1 MLLVEKYGF
10 RGGAATRLNVLAYC
24 GFFQQGPEPIKVVG
38 GVADIPLGCLRAP
51 GQGANTPLKNAAI
64 ASGASSGVTAAT
76 Y

>member
-1 MLLVEKYGF
+1 MSCGPGVLVSRVSGQWLH
-10 RGGAATRLNVLAYC
+10 RVCRL
-24 GFFQQGPEPIKVVG
+24 VG
-38 GVADIPLGCLRAP
+38 GVADILLDCLRAP